1 MHKVLSNKWVI
12 FSLVFPGILLFVLA
26 FLTPVLLS
34 VYYGMTNSQGGGVP
48 YSFIG
53 FDNFR
58 TILFDDPTF
67 WKSLKNALFLGIGYV
82 LIQHPFCIFFAI
94 LIDRVGGK
102 SEKWY
107 RALFFI
113 PCVISVVVTSK
124 MWINILD
131 PDFGLLNKV
140 LDKAGLGIL
149 KHAWLSDPHTA
160 LLSILFI
167 VIWQGFGWGMLFYY
181 AGLKGISEEI
191 YEAAKIDGA
200 SGFKLHLKI
209 TVPLLNP
216 IIKVNVTLAL
226 ITAFKQMETIYLTTN
241 GGPGDHTQFLANY
254 LYTKAFSANQYGYA
268 NAISVLFVL
277 SCLLVTFIT
286 NRAIKTNQ
294 TA

>member
-1 MHKVLSNKWVI
+1 MHKVMSNKWVI

-26 FLTPVLLS
+26 FLTPVGLS

-48 YSFIG
+48 YNFIG
-53 FDNFR
+53 LDNFR
-58 TILFDDPTF
+58 EILFNDPTF
-67 WKSLKNALFLGIGYV
+67 WKSLMNALLLGIGYV
-82 LIQHPFCIFFAI
+82 VIQHPFCIFFAI

-102 SEKWY
+102 QEKLY
-107 RALFFI
+107 RALLFI

-124 MWINILD
+124 MWINMLD
-131 PDFGLLNKV
+131 PDFGLVNKV
-140 LDKAGLGIL
+140 LDSVGLGAL
-149 KHAWLSDPHTA
+149 KHAWLSDPNTA
-160 LLSILFI
+160 LLTILFI

-181 AGLKGISEEI
+181 AGIKGISEEI

-200 SGFKLHLKI
+200 SGFKLHFKI
-209 TVPLLNP
+209 TLPLLKP
-216 IIKVNVTLAL
+216 ILLVQVTLAL

-268 NAISVLFVL
+268 NAISVLFVI
-277 SCLLVTFIT
+277 SCLLITFIT
-286 NRAIKTNQ
+286 NRAMRPKQ

>member
-1 MHKVLSNKWVI
+1 MHKVLSNRWVI
-12 FSLVFPGILLFVLA
+12 FSLVFPGVLLFALA

-34 VYYGMTNSQGGGVP
+34 VYYGMTDSQGGGAP
-48 YSFIG
+48 FNFIG
-53 FDNFR
+53 LDNFR
-58 TILFDDPTF
+58 ALLFNDPTF
-67 WKSLKNALFLGIGYV
+67 WKSLMNALLLGIGYV
-82 LIQHPFCIFFAI
+82 VIQHPFCILFAI
-94 LIDRVGGK
+94 LIDRIGGK
-102 SEKWY
+102 SEKLY
-107 RALFFI
+107 RAIFFI

-124 MWINILD
+124 MWVSMLD
-131 PDFGLLNKV
+131 PDFGLINKI
-140 LDKAGLGIL
+140 LDQVGLGFL

-286 NRAIKTNQ
+286 NRMIKTNQ